1 MKREI
6 KNDGV
11 YVECDADQL
20 IDRFSDIDKAQVV
33 VLTKGRI
40 ELAGEDLNAFKTKY
54 LKMKELF
61 GLQFEGMNSQQIS
74 DLILRK
80 MLIDGLSI

>member
-6 KNDGV
+6 KNDGE

-20 IDRFSDIDKAQVV
+20 VDRFSDFDQAQVV

-40 ELAGEDLNAFKTKY
+40 ELAGEDLSAFKTKY
-54 LKMKELF
+54 LKMQELF
-61 GLQFEGMNSQQIS
+61 GPKFEGMNSQQVS
-74 DLILRK
+74 DFILRK